1 MIVQMS
7 KFTTLTSNQWNN
19 LLYFTGSSPMDG
31 PWAELGSYGTHAG
44 LGQLSINILDLIY

>member
-7 KFTTLTSNQWNN
+7 KITTLTSNQWNN
-19 LLYFTGSSPMDG
+19 ILYFTGSSPMDG
-31 PWAELGSYGTHAG
+31 ELGSYGTHAG